1 MAKGLMVMGAVL
13 LAAGA
18 WMAWG
23 PRIPFLGRLPGDIII
38 RRGSFAFYF
47 PFATCIIISI
57 LLTILMRW
65 FGPK

>member
-1 MAKGLMVMGAVL
+1 MLREMAQGLMMMGVVL

-23 PRIPFLGRLPGDIII
+23 PKIPFLGKLPGD
-38 RRGSFAFYF
+38 
-47 PFATCIIISI
+47 
-57 LLTILMRW
+57 ILMRW